1 MPNPNEFAKRFYTLF
16 TGAMGIPKD
25 APIEELDISYDNEE
39 DDESNFL
46 IMWNYFLEKKE
57 DNDEEHEPEHE
68 EEQEE
73 KKSKDELWVWDFIIS

>member
-46 IMWNYFLEKKE
+46 IM
-57 DNDEEHEPEHE
+57 
-68 EEQEE
+68 
-73 KKSKDELWVWDFIIS
+73 